1 MLWPYVGNLGAMTS
15 ETLAQF
21 LASLPEEERVI
32 LTLHYVKS
40 LSPAEIATMLNVPEG
55 AISRLITAGR
65 SRLTSRLN
73 LEPAPTPAPQFPA

>member
-1 MLWPYVGNLGAMTS
+1 MTS

-40 LSPAEIATMLNVPEG
+40 LSPAEIAAMLNVPEG
-55 AISRLITAGR
+55 AIARLIAAGR
-65 SRLTSRLN
+65 GRLTARLN
-73 LEPAPTPAPQFPA
+73 LGPAQAPAPQFPA

>member
-1 MLWPYVGNLGAMTS
+1 MTS

-40 LSPAEIATMLNVPEG
+40 LSSAEIAAMLNVPEG
-55 AISRLITAGR
+55 AITRLISAGR
-65 SRLTSRLN
+65 GRLTAHLN
-73 LEPAPTPAPQFPA
+73 LGPVQAPVPQFPA

>member
-1 MLWPYVGNLGAMTS
+1 MTS

-40 LSPAEIATMLNVPEG
+40 LSCSEIAEMLDVPEG
-55 AISRLITAGR
+55 AIRRLIAAGR
-65 SRLTSRLN
+65 GRLAARLN
-73 LEPAPTPAPQFPA
+73 L

>member
-1 MLWPYVGNLGAMTS
+1 MTS

-40 LSPAEIATMLNVPEG
+40 LSAAEIAAMLNVPEG
-55 AISRLITAGR
+55 AISRLIAAGR
-65 SRLTSRLN
+65 GRLAARLN
-73 LEPAPTPAPQFPA
+73 LGPSPVVESNFPLRQ

>member
-1 MLWPYVGNLGAMTS
+1 MTS

-40 LSPAEIATMLNVPEG
+40 LSAAEIAAMLNVPEG
-55 AISRLITAGR
+55 AITRLISAGR
-65 SRLTSRLN
+65 VRLTACFDLGPS
-73 LEPAPTPAPQFPA
+73 

>member
-1 MLWPYVGNLGAMTS
+1 MTS

-40 LSPAEIATMLNVPEG
+40 LSPAEIAAMLNVPEG
-55 AISRLITAGR
+55 AITRLIVAGR
-65 SRLTSRLN
+65 DRLTARLN
-73 LEPAPTPAPQFPA
+73 LGPSPVPGLNFPLR

>member
-1 MLWPYVGNLGAMTS
+1 MTS

-40 LSPAEIATMLNVPEG
+40 LSSAEIAAMLNVPEG
-55 AISRLITAGR
+55 AITRLISAGR
-65 SRLTSRLN
+65 GRLTARLN
-73 LEPAPTPAPQFPA
+73 LGPVRAPAPQFPA